1 MHHNTRL
8 RGAALTV
15 VASLATTLL
24 VAGPAQ
30 AVGKPTRIKGTVV
43 STSGAGLAG
52 IVVTTLADPTGT
64 GEWVAVD
71 DAVTGV
77 DGKYNVGKLDDGWY
91 RVRFD
96 DPTGAYTG
104 EFYDDAA
111 RIEDATPVDLTLGG
125 MPTLA
130 IAELEAATHLAGTV
144 TGADGAGIAG
154 AEVTTYVMQAG
165 AWAPF
170 RSLVAGP
177 DGAYDFAAL
186 PTGDYTLGFRDPVS
200 GVTEYWDDQ
209 ESIADATAVA
219 VPGDQ
224 RYDAQLATPVPDP
237 TTPDPTTPVPTTP
250 DPTTPAPTGT
260 TPLAA
265 VPTATVPAAAVLTV
279 LSKPRVKGRAE
290 VGRRLRVTLGTW
302 SLASVTTKVQWL
314 ANGKVLEHATK
325 KRMRLTSKL
334 RGKRISVRVVAS
346 APGAT
351 PVTVTTARTR
361 KIAG

>member
-130 IAELEAATHLAGTV
+130 TAELEAATHLAGTV

-154 AEVTTYVMQAG
+154 AEVTT
-165 AWAPF
+165 
-170 RSLVAGP
+170 
-177 DGAYDFAAL
+177 
-186 PTGDYTLGFRDPVS
+186 
-200 GVTEYWDDQ
+200 
-209 ESIADATAVA
+209 
-219 VPGDQ
+219 
-224 RYDAQLATPVPDP
+224 
-237 TTPDPTTPVPTTP
+237 
-250 DPTTPAPTGT
+250 
-260 TPLAA
+260 
-265 VPTATVPAAAVLTV
+265 
-279 LSKPRVKGRAE
+279 
-290 VGRRLRVTLGTW
+290 
-302 SLASVTTKVQWL
+302 
-314 ANGKVLEHATK
+314 
-325 KRMRLTSKL
+325 
-334 RGKRISVRVVAS
+334 
-346 APGAT
+346 
-351 PVTVTTARTR
+351 
-361 KIAG
+361 